1 MSKKQAKLGDQ
12 IRQAID
18 DSGLSRYAICKA
30 CNIDQGGF
38 HRFMAGKGGMTLAN
52 FEAVAELLDL
62 RIVAGGN
69 PRHVA
74 PKGKPGPKPKAK
86 VKP

>member
-38 HRFMAGKGGMTLAN
+38 HRFMAGKGGMILAN
-52 FEAVAELLDL
+52 FEAIADLLDL

-69 PRHVA
+69 PKPVA
-74 PKGKPGPKPKAK
+74 SKAKPGRKPRRT
-86 VKP
+86 VKL